1 VKNTNTQFQIKL
13 PNALLS
19 GIQNC
24 IKDILF
30 EKSYSDKAVS
40 SMLKSHTS
48 WGSRDRK
55 TATRIIYNLTRK
67 YILYKYI
74 SELIWDEELEKT
86 PENEIN
92 LLIFLAM
99 FFDENSATQI
109 EYSIELET
117 EIKSIQD
124 IPQNIQHSLQSWI
137 YQSIEKDWGEE
148 TSKIIESLDNPA
160 PVYIRY
166 NSLKTTAQKL
176 NYELEKLN
184 TDYEYD
190 TKVGGAIK
198 IKNANQLRQSTAF
211 KEGLFEFQDIGS
223 QYILKQ
229 AGIHPGQ
236 VVVDICAGKGGKT
249 LQICS
254 LMKNDGRLI
263 ASDIDISRLA
273 HLEKRAKKAGIDILE
288 ILPNETL
295 ISNRN
300 LMADM
305 VFIDAPCSG
314 IGTFRRQ
321 PDLKFRLE
329 EKSFHSIL
337 ENQQNILS
345 DSAHLVRSKGKI
357 VYATCSILKSENS
370 EQIEKFLATNPSFQ
384 LKHEEYI
391 FPFQFD
397 GDGFYVAVL
406 EKV

>member
-1 VKNTNTQFQIKL
+1 MKNINDLFQVKL
-13 PNALLS
+13 PNALYT

-40 SMLKSHTS
+40 IMLKSHPS

-55 TATRIIYNLTRK
+55 TTTRIIYNLTRN
-67 YILYKYI
+67 YILYNYI
-74 SELIWDEELEKT
+74 SERIWNEEIEKT
-86 PENEIN
+86 PENQIHI
-92 LLIFLAM
+92 LVFLAM
-99 FFDENSATQI
+99 FFDETFSSKVECSEEI
-109 EYSIELET
+109 ENQ
-117 EIKSIQD
+117 IKSIQD
-124 IPQNIQHSLQSWI
+124 IPQNIQFSIQSWI
-137 YQSIEKDWGEE
+137 YDSILKDWGEDA
-148 TSKIIESLDNPA
+148 SKIIESLDTPA

-176 NYELEKLN
+176 NYELDKLKI
-184 TDYEYD
+184 DYEYD
-190 TKVGGAIK
+190 SKVGGAIR
-198 IKNANQLRQSTAF
+198 IKNSNQLRQTTAF

-229 AGIHPGQ
+229 AGIHPEQ
-236 VVVDICAGKGGKT
+236 VIVDICAGKGGKT

-263 ASDIDISRLA
+263 ASDIDITRLA
-273 HLEKRAKKAGIDILE
+273 HLEKRAKKAGVKILE
-288 ILPNETL
+288 IIPNETL
-295 ISNRN
+295 LSNKN
-300 LMADM
+300 LMADI

-314 IGTFRRQ
+314 LGTLRRQ

-329 EKSFHSIL
+329 EKFFNSIL
-337 ENQQNILS
+337 ENQQKILS
-345 DSAHLVRSKGKI
+345 QSVSLVRAKGKI

-370 EQIEKFLATNPSFQ
+370 EQIEKFLASNPSFQ

-406 EKV
+406 EKS